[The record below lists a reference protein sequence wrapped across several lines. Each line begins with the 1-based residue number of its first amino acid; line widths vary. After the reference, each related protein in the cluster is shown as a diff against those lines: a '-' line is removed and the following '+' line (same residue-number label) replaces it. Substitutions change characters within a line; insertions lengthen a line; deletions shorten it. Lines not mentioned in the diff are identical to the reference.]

1 MKTVFLNDDLAT
13 HNFGVSLA
21 QSLIPGNIILLSGD
35 LGSGKTTLVKGLGV
49 GLGIN
54 DPIVSPTFTLINEYY
69 EGKIPLYHF
78 DLYRL
83 NYQEVSSLNLE
94 MYWEGIEFPLGIV
107 VIEWAERMLDKPAN
121 YLSIHLQFWLAG
133 RKADIIINGQ
143 LTISKDD

>member
-21 QSLIPGNIILLSGD
+21 QNLIPGNIILLSGD
-35 LGSGKTTLVKGLGV
+35 LGSGKTTLVKGMGV

-69 EGKIPLYHF
+69 EGKIPLYHL

-83 NYQEVSSLNLE
+83 NSQEVASLNLE
-94 MYWEGIEFPLGIV
+94 IYWEGVEFPLGIV
-107 VIEWAERMLDKPAN
+107 VIEWAERMLDKPAH
-121 YLSIHLQFWLAG
+121 YISINLQFWLEG
-133 RKADIIINGQ
+133 RKAIIID
-143 LTISKDD
+143 LLRK

>member
-21 QSLIPGNIILLSGD
+21 D

-69 EGKIPLYHF
+69 EGNFPLYHF

-83 NYQEVSSLNLE
+83 NHHEVSSLNLE
-94 MYWEGIEFPLGIV
+94 IYWEGIDFPLGIV
-107 VIEWAERMLDKPAN
+107 VIEWAERMLHKPAH
-121 YLSIHLQFWLAG
+121 YMSIHLQFWLEG
-133 RKADIIINGQ
+133 RKADIINN
-143 LTISKDD
+143 